1 MRGALRNGIMLA
13 KKLNRVLVLPRLQ
26 CYCERFWFLLDDC
39 RIPAGP
45 EKMPMPYECP
55 MDHIFEPSLWYYHK
69 VEFREPQFL
78 DNPRVPAEVSTVTLA

>member
-26 CYCERFWFLLDDC
+26 CYCERFWFLLEDC

-55 MDHIFEPSLWYYHK
+55 MDHIFEPSLWYHHK
-69 VEFREPQFL
+69 VR
-78 DNPRVPAEVSTVTLA
+78 ASG